1 MKLLK
6 ESIYNEKEYQY
17 NTLEYTIDD
26 EVIVVQHIDDK
37 TCYTVGIIDM
47 ITITRDGIQ
56 YSIEG
61 STCQVSKRDIFPYST
76 KKENEL
82 LNKGYSYIAPYQVL

>member
-1 MKLLK
+1 MKFLK

-17 NTLEYTIDD
+17 NTLEHTIDD
-26 EVIVVQHIDDK
+26 EIIVVQHIDDQPCF
-37 TCYTVGIIDM
+37 TIGTIVM
-47 ITITRDGIQ
+47 ITITKEDIQ